1 MEVLAALIVSISWI
15 LYPDRVASDSIIHI
29 GAIFE
34 ESARKDDK
42 MFRLAVAEMN
52 MNEEILQ
59 NEKITF
65 SVRFVDSNNPF
76 QAVQEACD
84 LVSQGILALVSST
97 GCAPSASL
105 QSFADGMHI
114 PHLYIQRTAAGTP
127 RSQCSITRNTRN
139 SDYTLSVR
147 PPDYF
152 NEVILKVITEFSWQK
167 FMIFY
172 DDAYDIRGIQEFLGQ
187 AGQQGIEISL
197 QKVEASISN
206 MFTGLFST
214 LGFDELS
221 RFRDMLRRALLFLNP
236 RTAKTFI
243 SEAVDTNLAAVDS
256 HWIFINEEINDADI
270 RELAKRLTGR
280 LTVIRQTFPM
290 SESKSQYCLRS
301 SHRFSSVMCNPKDP
315 FTQHMEISN
324 LYVYDSVLLLADA
337 FHKKLEDRKWHSM
350 ASLTCVRKNSKPW
363 QGGKS
368 TFDAIKKGK
377 VSGLTGM
384 LNFRDDGTN
393 TNVLFEILGTSYSEE
408 KDRGIQRLGLW
419 SPTNGLNGS
428 LVDQKLENSM
438 EGVTLRVVTVLVP
451 PFVMMSENIFG
462 QPKEFCGFS
471 IDVLNALS
479 EHLGFKYQ
487 IYQVPDNQ
495 HGRLQNNGKWNGMIG
510 ELINKRADIAVSALT
525 ITPERE
531 NVVDF
536 TGRIMDYTLGFLLK
550 KPEQR
555 VDMFTCLEPFDL
567 TVWACIIG
575 TLFITGLLVCMFSW
589 VKPSPLQIGSV
600 TSTTLYNAAWLV
612 YGSFVQQGG
621 DIPINTL
628 AVRLL
633 MGFWWL
639 FVFIIISTYTANL
652 TAILTNNRIENPI
665 RSFQDLAKQTD
676 VPYGTVLDSEVLQII
691 KTKGRNPFE
700 LEQTYAHLWN
710 MINKTNGLEN
720 CVKRIHDGIQRVK
733 AGNYAFIWDVAALEY
748 IVENEPDCSLV
759 TARNSKV
766 DRGYGIALQ
775 DGSPYRDIFSHRLL
789 ELEQSGELDALKQ
802 KWWPKVGKCD
812 LQSHIKTHGKGGPMD
827 LQNFAGAFGFLAL
840 GVILA
845 FIAAVVE
852 IWWKGEKKSDS
863 PREED
868 NEIEI
873 DQFQKQT
880 DDFSKVDESSLK
892 FSPSFVDLNSFELS
906 IMPTGENQEQ
916 YGDFRNTNLTM
927 STFIPDQMRRTS
939 TCSLS
944 AKTSSGLPLSGTAG
958 QQTAQY
964 DLSTIE
970 ENADALGGC
979 FEQSQISKAWL
990 LTAPSQ
996 PGQQQSALAEK

>member
-114 PHLYIQRTAAGTP
+114 PHLYIQRTPAGTP

-206 MFTGLFST
+206 MFTALFST

-368 TFDAIKKGK
+368 TFDAIKK
-377 VSGLTGM
+377 
-384 LNFRDDGTN
+384 
-393 TNVLFEILGTSYSEE
+393 
-408 KDRGIQRLGLW
+408 LGLW

-612 YGSFVQQGG
+612 YGSFVQQGTGG

-863 PREED
+863 SREASSSVQHQDWWLMPELQKAQEEEPHSQED

-964 DLSTIE
+964 VCT
-970 ENADALGGC
+970 
-979 FEQSQISKAWL
+979 SQNERDSSS
-990 LTAPSQ
+990 PS
-996 PGQQQSALAEK
+996 SFL

>member
-1 MEVLAALIVSISWI
+1 MEVFAALVVSIAWI
-15 LYPDRVASDSIIHI
+15 LCADTVASDSIIHI

-34 ESARKDDK
+34 ETARKDDK
-42 MFRLAVAEMN
+42 MFRLAVAEIN

-65 SVRFVDSNNPF
+65 SVRFIDSNNPF

-127 RSQCSITRNTRN
+127 RSQCSIARNTRKN
-139 SDYTLSVR
+139 HYTLSLR

-172 DDAYDIRGIQEFLGQ
+172 DDSYDIRGIQEFLGQ
-187 AGQQGIEISL
+187 AGQQGIEVSL
-197 QKVEASISN
+197 QKVETSISN

-256 HWIFINEEINDADI
+256 HWIFINEEINNADI
-270 RELAKRLTGR
+270 RELARRLTGR

-301 SHRFSSVMCNPKDP
+301 NHRFSSVMCNPKDP

-324 LYVYDSVLLLADA
+324 LYVYDSILLLADA

-350 ASLTCVRKNSKPW
+350 ASLTCIRKNSKPW

-377 VSGLTGM
+377 VNGLTGM
-384 LNFRDDGTN
+384 LSFRDDGTN
-393 TNVLFEILGTSYSEE
+393 ENILFEILGTSYSEE

-419 SPTNGLNGS
+419 SPTAGLNGS

-438 EGVTLRVVTVLVP
+438 EGVTVRVVTVLVT
-451 PFVMMSENIFG
+451 PFVMISENIFG

-487 IYQVPDNQ
+487 IYQAPNNQ
-495 HGRLQNNGKWNGMIG
+495 NGKLQNNGKWDGMIG

-536 TGRIMDYTLGFLLK
+536 TGRFMDYTLGFLHK
-550 KPEQR
+550 KPER
-555 VDMFTCLEPFDL
+555 KVDMFTCLEPFDL

-575 TLFITGLLVCMFSW
+575 TLFIIGLLVCMFSW

-612 YGSFVQQGG
+612 YGSFVQQGTG
-621 DIPINTL
+621 GEIPLNTL

-652 TAILTNNRIENPI
+652 TAILTTNRIENPV

-700 LEQTYAHLWN
+700 LEQTYANLWN
-710 MINKTNGLEN
+710 MMNKTNGLEN
-720 CVKRIHDGIQRVK
+720 CVKKIQDGIQRVK
-733 AGNYAFIWDVAALEY
+733 SGNYAFIWDVAALEY
-748 IVENEPDCSLV
+748 VAENEPDCAFV
-759 TARNSKV
+759 TTKNSKV

-775 DGSPYRDIFSHRLL
+775 DGSPYRDMFSQSLL
-789 ELEQSGELDALKQ
+789 ELEQSGELDGLKQ
-802 KWWPKVGKCD
+802 KWWPKAGKCD
-812 LQSHIKTHGKGGPMD
+812 LQSHVKTHGKGGPMD
-827 LQNFAGAFGFLAL
+827 LQNFAGAFVFLAL

-845 FIAAVVE
+845 FVAAMVE
-852 IWWKGEKKSDS
+852 TWWKGKKEGDAVG
-863 PREED
+863 EED

-873 DQFQKQT
+873 DQFQKKT
-880 DDFSKVDESSLK
+880 GSISKIDENSLK

-906 IMPTGENQEQ
+906 MIPTGENQEEFN
-916 YGDFRNTNLTM
+916 DFRNTNLTM
-927 STFIPDQMRRTS
+927 STFIPEQMQRTS

-944 AKTSSGLPLSGTAG
+944 AKTLSGMPLSGTSS
-958 QQTAQY
+958 QQTAQCICTPQNER
-964 DLSTIE
+964 DCS
-970 ENADALGGC
+970 
-979 FEQSQISKAWL
+979 S
-990 LTAPSQ
+990 PS
-996 PGQQQSALAEK
+996 SFL

>member
-1 MEVLAALIVSISWI
+1 MEVFAALIVSISWI
-15 LYPDRVASDSIIHI
+15 LFTDTVASDSIIHI

-34 ESARKDDK
+34 ETARKDDK

-97 GCAPSASL
+97 SCAPSASL

-114 PHLYIQRTAAGTP
+114 PHLYIQRTSAGTP
-127 RSQCSITRNTRN
+127 RSQCSIARNARN
-139 SDYTLSVR
+139 NDYTLSIR

-152 NEVILKVITEFSWQK
+152 NEVIFKVITEFSWQK

-187 AGQQGIEISL
+187 AGQQGIEVSL
-197 QKVEASISN
+197 QKVETSISN

-256 HWIFINEEINDADI
+256 HWIFINE
-270 RELAKRLTGR
+270 
-280 LTVIRQTFPM
+280 
-290 SESKSQYCLRS
+290 
-301 SHRFSSVMCNPKDP
+301 
-315 FTQHMEISN
+315 ISN

-350 ASLTCVRKNSKPW
+350 ASLTCIRKNSKPW

-393 TNVLFEILGTSYSEE
+393 ANVLFEILGTSYSEE

-419 SPTNGLNGS
+419 SPTTGLNGS

-451 PFVMMSENIFG
+451 PFVMVSENIFG

-471 IDVLNALS
+471 VDVLNALS

-487 IYQVPDNQ
+487 IYQAPDHQ
-495 HGRLQNNGKWNGMIG
+495 YGKLQNNGKWNGMIG
-510 ELINKRADIAVSALT
+510 ELVNKRADIAVSALT

-550 KPEQR
+550 KPEHI

-575 TLFITGLLVCMFSW
+575 TLFIIGLLVCMFSW

-612 YGSFVQQGG
+612 YGSFVQQGTG
-621 DIPINTL
+621 GEVPINTL

-639 FVFIIISTYTANL
+639 FVFIIISSYTANL
-652 TAILTNNRIENPI
+652 TAILTNNRIENPV

-710 MINKTNGLEN
+710 MINRTNGLEN

-733 AGNYAFIWDVAALEY
+733 SGNYAFIWDVAALEY
-748 IVENEPDCSLV
+748 IVENEPDCSFV

-812 LQSHIKTHGKGGPMD
+812 LQSHVKTHGKGGPMD

-845 FIAAVVE
+845 FIAAMVE
-852 IWWKGEKKSDS
+852 TWWKGKKKTDS
-863 PREED
+863 VREEA

-880 DDFSKVDESSLK
+880 DDLSKVDESSLK

-906 IMPTGENQEQ
+906 MMPAGENQEQ
-916 YGDFRNTNLTM
+916 FSDFRNTNLTM

-939 TCSLS
+939 MCSLS
-944 AKTSSGLPLSGTAG
+944 AKTSSGLPPSGTAA
-958 QQTAQY
+958 QQTTEYVCTPQNE
-964 DLSTIE
+964 T
-970 ENADALGGC
+970 GC
-979 FEQSQISKAWL
+979 SS
-990 LTAPSQ
+990 PS
-996 PGQQQSALAEK
+996 SFL

>member
-1 MEVLAALIVSISWI
+1 MCFMLRISAVLISIKEMEVFAALFVSIAWI
-15 LYPDRVASDSIIHI
+15 LCADTVASDSIIHI

-34 ESARKDDK
+34 ETARKDDK

-105 QSFADGMHI
+105 QSFANGMQI
-114 PHLYIQRTAAGTP
+114 PHLYIQRTQAGTP
-127 RSQCSITRNTRN
+127 RSRCSIARNARN
-139 SDYTLSVR
+139 NDYTLSVR

-152 NEVILKVITEFSWQK
+152 NEVILKVISEFSWQK

-187 AGQQGIEISL
+187 AGQQGIEVSL
-197 QKVEASISN
+197 QKVETSINN
-206 MFTGLFST
+206 MFTSLFST

-270 RELAKRLTGR
+270 RELARRLTGR
-280 LTVIRQTFPM
+280 LTVIRQTFPL

-301 SHRFSSVMCNPKDP
+301 NHRFSSVMCNPKDP

-350 ASLTCVRKNSKPW
+350 ASLTCIRKNSKPW
-363 QGGKS
+363 QGGRS

-384 LNFRDDGTN
+384 LSFRDDGTN
-393 TNVLFEILGTSYSEE
+393 ANVLFEILGTSYSEE
-408 KDRGIQRLGLW
+408 KDKGIQRLGLW
-419 SPTNGLNGS
+419 SPTSGLNGS

-438 EGVTLRVVTVLVP
+438 EGVTLRVVTVLVA
-451 PFVMMSENIFG
+451 PFVMVSENIFG
-462 QPKEFCGFS
+462 QPKEFYGFS
-471 IDVLNALS
+471 MDVLNALS

-487 IYQVPDNQ
+487 IYQAPDNQ
-495 HGRLQNNGKWNGMIG
+495 YGKLLSNGKWDGMIG

-536 TGRIMDYTLGFLLK
+536 TGRFMDYTLGFLLK
-550 KPEQR
+550 KPEQK

-575 TLFITGLLVCMFSW
+575 TLFIIGLLVCMFSW

-612 YGSFVQQGG
+612 YGSFVQQGTG
-621 DIPINTL
+621 GEVPLNTL

-652 TAILTNNRIENPI
+652 TAILTSNRIESPV

-710 MINKTNGLEN
+710 MMNKTNGLEN
-720 CVKRIHDGIQRVK
+720 CVKKIHDGIQRVK
-733 AGNYAFIWDVAALEY
+733 SGNYAFIWDVAALEY
-748 IVENEPDCSLV
+748 VAENEPDCAFV

-775 DGSPYRDIFSHRLL
+775 DGSPYRDIFSQSLL
-789 ELEQSGELDALKQ
+789 ELEQSGELDGLKQ
-802 KWWPKVGKCD
+802 KWWPKAGKCD
-812 LQSHIKTHGKGGPMD
+812 LQSQAKTQGKGGPMD
-827 LQNFAGAFGFLAL
+827 LQNFAGAFVFLAV

-845 FIAAVVE
+845 FVAAMVE
-852 IWWKGEKKSDS
+852 SWWKGKKKADAVG
-863 PREED
+863 EEG

-873 DQFQKQT
+873 GQFQKKA
-880 DDFSKVDESSLK
+880 DSISKIDEHSLK

-906 IMPTGENQEQ
+906 MIPTGENQEELS
-916 YGDFRNTNLTM
+916 DFRNTNLTM
-927 STFIPDQMRRTS
+927 STFIPEQMRRTS

-944 AKTSSGLPLSGTAG
+944 AKTLSGMPLSGTS
-958 QQTAQY
+958 QQTAQCVCTPQNER
-964 DLSTIE
+964 DCS
-970 ENADALGGC
+970 
-979 FEQSQISKAWL
+979 S
-990 LTAPSQ
+990 PS
-996 PGQQQSALAEK
+996 SFL

>member
-1 MEVLAALIVSISWI
+1 MEVFAALIVSISWI
-15 LYPDRVASDSIIHI
+15 LYSDSVASDSIIHI

-114 PHLYIQRTAAGTP
+114 PHLYIQRTPAGTP
-127 RSQCSITRNTRN
+127 RSQCPITRNTRN

-197 QKVEASISN
+197 QKVEASIGS

-324 LYVYDSVLLLADA
+324 FYVYDSVLLLADA

-377 VSGLTGM
+377 VSGLTGI

-419 SPTNGLNGS
+419 SPTTGLNGS

-487 IYQVPDNQ
+487 IYQAPDNQ

-510 ELINKRADIAVSALT
+510 ELINKMMLFFIKLCYFS
-525 ITPERE
+525 
-531 NVVDF
+531 F
-536 TGRIMDYTLGFLLK
+536 LG
-550 KPEQR
+550 
-555 VDMFTCLEPFDL
+555 T
-567 TVWACIIG
+567 
-575 TLFITGLLVCMFSW
+575 
-589 VKPSPLQIGSV
+589 
-600 TSTTLYNAAWLV
+600 
-612 YGSFVQQGG
+612 GG

-665 RSFQDLAKQTD
+665 RSFQDLAKQRD

-766 DRGYGIALQ
+766 DRGYGVALQ

-812 LQSHIKTHGKGGPMD
+812 LQSHVKTHGKGGPMD
-827 LQNFAGAFGFLAL
+827 LQNFAGAFCFLAL

-852 IWWKGEKKSDS
+852 IWWKGEKKTDS
-863 PREED
+863 PREASSSVQHQDWWLMPELQKAQEEEPQSQED

-880 DDFSKVDESSLK
+880 DDFSKVSESSVK

-916 YGDFRNTNLTM
+916 YSDFRNTNLTM
-927 STFIPDQMRRTS
+927 STFIPEQMRRTS

-964 DLSTIE
+964 VCT
-970 ENADALGGC
+970 
-979 FEQSQISKAWL
+979 SQNERDCSS
-990 LTAPSQ
+990 PS
-996 PGQQQSALAEK
+996 SFL

>member
-1 MEVLAALIVSISWI
+1 TADCYNLFWNDFWLKQIYLLHS
-15 LYPDRVASDSIIHI
+15 

-42 MFRLAVAEMN
+42 MFRLAVADVN

-97 GCAPSASL
+97 TCAPSASL
-105 QSFADGMHI
+105 QSLADGMHI
-114 PHLYIQRTAAGTP
+114 PHLYIQRATAGTP
-127 RSQCSITRNTRN
+127 RSRCAITRNTRSN
-139 SDYTLSVR
+139 DYTLSVR

-172 DDAYDIRGIQEFLGQ
+172 DGAYDIRGIQEFLGQ
-187 AGQQGIEISL
+187 AGRQGIEVSL
-197 QKVEASISN
+197 QKVETSISS
-206 MFTGLFST
+206 MFTSLFST

-256 HWIFINEEINDADI
+256 HWIFINEEINDADV
-270 RELAKRLTGR
+270 RELGRRLTGR

-290 SESKSQYCLRS
+290 SESKSQYCLSQR
-301 SHRFSSVMCNPKDP
+301 HRFSSAMCNPKDP

-350 ASLTCVRKNSKPW
+350 ASLTCIRKNSKPW
-363 QGGKS
+363 QGGRS
-368 TFDAIKKGK
+368 MIETIQKGQ

-384 LNFRDDGTN
+384 LNFREDGVN
-393 TNVLFEILGTSYSEE
+393 ANVLFEILGTSYSEDKE
-408 KDRGIQRLGLW
+408 RGIQRLGVW
-419 SPTNGLNGS
+419 SPTSGFNGS
-428 LVDQKLENSM
+428 LVDQKLDNRM
-438 EGVTLRVVTVLVP
+438 EGVTLRVVTVLEA
-451 PFVMMSENIFG
+451 PFVLVAENVFG
-462 QPKEFCGFS
+462 QPKEFCGYS
-471 IDVLNALS
+471 IDVLNTLS
-479 EHLGFKYQ
+479 QQLGFKYQ
-487 IYQVPDNQ
+487 IYQVPDRQ
-495 HGRLQNNGKWNGMIG
+495 YGKIQRNGKWNGMIG
-510 ELINKRADIAVSALT
+510 ELINKRADLAVSALT

-536 TGRIMDYTLGFLLK
+536 TGRFMDFTLGFLLK
-550 KPEQR
+550 KPEDK
-555 VDMFTCLEPFDL
+555 VDMFTCLAPFDL
-567 TVWACIIG
+567 SVWACIIG
-575 TLFITGLLVCMFSW
+575 TLFIVGLLICMFTW
-589 VKPSPLQIGSV
+589 ATPSPLQIGSV
-600 TSTTLYNAAWLV
+600 TSTTLYNAVWFV
-612 YGSFVQQGG
+612 YGSFVQQGE
-621 DIPINTL
+621 IPINTL

-652 TAILTNNRIENPI
+652 TAILTSNRIDNPI

-676 VPYGTVLDSEVLQII
+676 LPFGTVHNSEVFQII
-691 KTKGRNPFE
+691 KMKGQNPFE
-700 LEQTYAHLWN
+700 VEQTYAHMWS
-710 MINKTNGLEN
+710 MINRTEGSEN
-720 CVKRIHDGIQRVK
+720 RVKEVHEGIQRAKV
-733 AGNYAFIWDVAALEY
+733 GNYAFVWDVAVLEY
-748 IVENEPDCSLV
+748 VAENEPDCAFV

-789 ELEQSGELDALKQ
+789 ELEQSGELDALKR
-802 KWWPKVGKCD
+802 KWWPEAGMCD
-812 LQSHIKTHGKGGPMD
+812 LQTHGKGHGKGGAMA
-827 LQNFAGAFGFLAL
+827 LHNFAGAFGFLAL

-845 FIAAVVE
+845 LTAAMLE
-852 IWWKGEKKSDS
+852 IWWKNKKKTSS
-863 PREED
+863 LTEED
-868 NEIEI
+868 KEVEME
-873 DQFQKQT
+873 QFEKQV
-880 DDFSKVDESSLK
+880 DDLCKTEDNPLK

-906 IMPTGENQEQ
+906 MVPAGETLETFS
-916 YGDFRNTNLTM
+916 DFRNTMTM
-927 STFIPDQMRRTS
+927 STFIPEQMRRTS
-939 TCSLS
+939 ACSLS
-944 AKTSSGLPLSGTAG
+944 AKTLSGLPMGGTPVS
-958 QQTAQY
+958 QTPQCGCTSR
-964 DLSTIE
+964 DDEDRSSPSTF
-970 ENADALGGC
+970 L
-979 FEQSQISKAWL
+979 
-990 LTAPSQ
+990 
-996 PGQQQSALAEK
+996 